1 MIKSRSIILIAAVL
15 TAFSLSACTA
25 KARSASKFL
34 QTAISDIQDISDD
47 AEANQAEET
56 PAPASTVTPTAP
68 AAAASPSPEPT
79 AEPTPEPEPTPAIDS
94 ILDVSQKAA
103 YLRFSPISTLSND
116 ELRSDFV
123 KIAQSAVI
131 AKYGIYDLS
140 ADLTDAVIFGE
151 NANIGFLL
159 NCVDASGLTDSG
171 TFDVLPDCSMQ
182 YDYLTEVNAFP
193 SYSLGEFIPFG
204 GTLSA
209 QAGDIIFWFDDGG
222 SVENYAV
229 IAYAGD
235 SHLGIILTRA
245 TGESALFDVS
255 LLNVSSRFISNGR
268 VVHLTYP
275 CIEQTVYFFCINELG
290 YSPAAA
296 CGVMANIYKESSFRS
311 YIESSGSYG
320 LCQWLGER
328 KSDLISW
335 CKRNTLDY
343 TTVEAQL
350 KYLKHELTLE
360 KYYELDVLMHT
371 FGNTAQD
378 AYDAAREW
386 CYKYE
391 SPANAGVIGRD
402 RGLIARDSFF
412 PIYSQY

>member
-1 MIKSRSIILIAAVL
+1 MSKPRTAVL
-15 TAFSLSACTA
+15 LIIIALFSLSACSSSTH
-25 KARSASKFL
+25 SAAKFL
-34 QTAISDIQDISDD
+34 QTAMSDMQAIADD
-47 AEANQAEET
+47 AEVNKPDET
-56 PAPASTVTPTAP
+56 AVPAPSATPLP
-68 AAAASPSPEPT
+68 SPSPTAAPT
-79 AEPTPEPEPTPAIDS
+79 PSPDPTPEPTPPPEIDS
-94 ILDVSQKAA
+94 IAEVGQKAA
-103 YLRFSPISTLSND
+103 YLRYSPISALSND

-123 KIAQSAVI
+123 KIVRSTVI
-131 AKYGIYDLS
+131 AKYGVYDLS
-140 ADLTDAVIFGE
+140 ADLTDSVIFGE

-159 NCVDASGLTDSG
+159 SCVDASGLTDVG

-182 YDYLTEVNAFP
+182 YSYLTNVNAFP
-193 SYSLGEFIPFG
+193 SCSLGELALFG
-204 GTLSA
+204 GTLAA
-209 QAGDIIFWFDDGG
+209 QAGDIIFWFDENGNAK
-222 SVENYAV
+222 NYAIV
-229 IAYAGD
+229 VSADDA
-235 SHLGIILTRA
+235 HLGIVLTRA
-245 TGESALFDVS
+245 TGESALFETCIY
-255 LLNVSSRFISNGR
+255 NVSQRFISSGR
-268 VVHLTYP
+268 LVHLTYP
-275 CIEQTVYFFCINELG
+275 CIEQTVYFFCVNELG

-328 KSDLISW
+328 KQELISW
-335 CKRNTLDY
+335 CRSNSLDY

-360 KYYELDVLMHT
+360 KYYGLDALMRT
-371 FGNTAQD
+371 YGSSAQD

-402 RGLIARDSFF
+402 RGLIARDEFF